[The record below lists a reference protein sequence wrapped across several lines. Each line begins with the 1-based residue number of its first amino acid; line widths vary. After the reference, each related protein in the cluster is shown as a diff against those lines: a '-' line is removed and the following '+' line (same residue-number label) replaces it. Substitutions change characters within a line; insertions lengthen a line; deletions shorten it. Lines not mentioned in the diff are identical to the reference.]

1 MKKSIAALGVVL
13 CLAGWAI
20 VQQLVSAYST
30 ALPTEEA
37 PEIGYL
43 APSFELETLDGGTA
57 GIARSDEPGKPAI
70 VNFWA
75 SWCDPCRLE
84 APFLS
89 DLHAKYKDQVE
100 FLGVNVTKYDRLSEA
115 EAFVQQYQIRF
126 PTLLDK
132 EGIVFAQYSVPGYPT
147 SFFIDRHG
155 VIRDIVIGLP
165 GHEEFESKL
174 AKLID

>member
-1 MKKSIAALGVVL
+1 MNKSVAALGLVL
-13 CLAGWAI
+13 CLAGLAI

-37 PEIGYL
+37 PEAGYL
-43 APSFELETLDGGTA
+43 APSFELETLDGGRA
-57 GIARSDEPGKPAI
+57 GIARGKPDKPII

-89 DLHAKYKDQVE
+89 DLHARYKDRVD
-100 FLGVNVTKYDRLSEA
+100 FLGVNVTKYDDISGA
-115 EAFVQQYQIRF
+115 EAFVRQYQYRF

-132 EGIVFAQYSVPGYPT
+132 EGAVFAKYKVPGYPT
-147 SFFIDRHG
+147 SFFIDRNG
-155 VIRDIVIGLP
+155 VIKDVLIGLP
-165 GHEEFESKL
+165 GHEEFE
-174 AKLID
+174 ARLIRLLD